1 MQAFVHEL
9 AEQDVS
15 PICDLSLSQP
25 MQSGRKSELRPPSV
39 LRSRQSMF
47 LIVKLL
53 LQAHLNMFDVCHLK
67 CSCELSCSL
76 VVAIVFRNGVEEG
89 EE

>member
-1 MQAFVHEL
+1 
-9 AEQDVS
+9 
-15 PICDLSLSQP
+15 

-76 VVAIVFRNGVEEG
+76 VVAIVFRNGVASARG
-89 EE
+89 GGGGGGSV